1 MSKKLNLIQRR
12 KIRSLQV
19 LKRQRRINNSLPMR
33 NNYRRIVDR
42 KKRSLTQRNQTTLVR
57 MINLMKRNQILS
69 IQTKENWKVQSPRM
83 RRVFQRHM
91 RRNIN
96 LSPIL
101 KTRDLLMRINW
112 RLISKLIRL
121 VSSIL
126 IKIKWWLT
134 RTQMMKKA

>member
-1 MSKKLNLIQRR
+1 
-12 KIRSLQV
+12 
-19 LKRQRRINNSLPMR
+19 
-33 NNYRRIVDR
+33 
-42 KKRSLTQRNQTTLVR
+42 
-57 MINLMKRNQILS
+57 
-69 IQTKENWKVQSPRM
+69 
-83 RRVFQRHM
+83 
-91 RRNIN
+91 
-96 LSPIL
+96 L